1 MPLSTRHVVGLVIG
15 VAMIAIALFLLAR
28 PFFPPGTP
36 VTTTRWLDLA
46 FAAFFLLRGGM
57 NVRAAL
63 RARGEPSDWRGR
75 EPPPR

>member
-1 MPLSTRHVVGLVIG
+1 MALSTRHGIGLVIG
-15 VAMIAIALFLLAR
+15 VVMIGIAVFLLAR

-57 NVRAAL
+57 NLRAAL
-63 RARGEPSDWRGR
+63 RARA
-75 EPPPR
+75 EPPRAEPPR